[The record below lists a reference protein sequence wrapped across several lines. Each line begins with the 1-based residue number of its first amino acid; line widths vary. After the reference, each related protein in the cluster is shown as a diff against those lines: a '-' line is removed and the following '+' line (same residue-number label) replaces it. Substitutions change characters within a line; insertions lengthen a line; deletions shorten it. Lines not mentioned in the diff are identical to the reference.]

1 VEAIRSLRVART
13 GQHLSGEE
21 LAGPVPDIPADA
33 VPLTGGR
40 IATGVVRLGETV
52 RRPVCASSGFMASLL
67 DLLERQGF
75 TGAPRYLGQDDG
87 ADLLSFIPGTVPA
100 RFQVWTDDQIQAA
113 ASLLRALHDATR
125 GSDLAERYDVV
136 CHHDPGPNNVV
147 FQDDLPAAFIDFAE
161 AAPGSRLEDVAYMAW
176 TWSISSKETQPLPRQ
191 AAQVRLIADTY
202 GLEPAERR
210 VLVDCILERQARN
223 VRFWAEF
230 QADPETAPATPA
242 QVADR
247 IAWSRREHAYLFAH
261 RESFDQAL
269 S

>member
-1 VEAIRSLRVART
+1 MRSSQAPKT
-13 GQHLSGEE
+13 ASSTSTPDP
-21 LAGPVPDIPADA
+21 PVPDTPAHA

-52 RRPVCASSGFMASLL
+52 RRPVCASSEFMASLL
-67 DLLERQGF
+67 DLLARQGF
-75 TGAPRYLGQDDG
+75 SGAPTYLGQDDG
-87 ADLLSFIPGTVPA
+87 ADLLSYIPGTVPS
-100 RFQVWTDDQIQAA
+100 RFQVWSDAQIHAA

-125 GSDLAERYDVV
+125 GSDLAGRYDVV

-147 FQDDLPAAFIDFAE
+147 FQNDLPVAFIDFAE

-191 AAQVRLIADTY
+191 AEQVRLIADAY

-230 QADPETAPATPA
+230 QANPEIAPATPG
-242 QVADR
+242 QMNDR
-247 IAWSRREHAYLFAH
+247 IEWSRREHAYVFAH
-261 RESFDQAL
+261 RELFDQAL
-269 S
+269 A